1 MVVRRGKVGDGSYR
15 AFKIGKQLESID
27 QAYAGLLN
35 TKFDLDK
42 IDTDFDVSPLSEYD
56 KKAYWRIVSLKKRH
70 ENGLKNLLT
79 QFKAFVSDYH
89 VSPVLKFEGNELKT
103 GYEGKRRGFRTKGYF
118 KFSLWHPEW
127 FQNLDLPKP
136 PKRLTEVFG

>member
-1 MVVRRGKVGDGSYR
+1 MVVKRGKVGDGPYR
-15 AFKIGKQLESID
+15 AFRIGKQLESID

-35 TKFDLDK
+35 TNFDLEK
-42 IDTDFDVSPLSEYD
+42 IDKEFDISPLSEHD

-89 VSPVLKFEGNELKT
+89 VSPILKIEGNELKT
-103 GYEGKRRGFRTKGYF
+103 GYEGKRRGVRVKGCF
-118 KFSLWHPEW
+118 KFSLWYPEW
-127 FQNLDLPKP
+127 FEALILPKP
-136 PKRLTEVFG
+136 SKRLTEVFG